1 VKLPLGCLALAYLSM
16 VSSICAQTT
25 GGNVA
30 TTTPATQAGTQSAA
44 ISQVP
49 RLVKFSGTV
58 QNFGAD
64 EAGGGAVAR
73 DSASVPTNVVG
84 ITFSLYSQQTGGG
97 PLWSEVQNVR
107 VDSTGHYTV
116 QLGSTQ
122 DEGLPVELFSSAQ
135 AQWLGV
141 RLEGQAEQP
150 RIMLLSV
157 PYALKAADAETFGGK
172 PPSAFM
178 SATNS
183 AMASGSG
190 GTTPGTNGKQPLPP
204 QVDGGGTTNYIALWT
219 SASDLGDSV
228 MYQSS
233 NNIGIGTTSLAYP
246 LTVSGNN
253 AGTIISVTQ
262 AGSGIGVNAYSYSTS
277 GGGTAVLGK
286 TQGNSGIGV
295 RGDALASTGPTYGVY
310 GSNASTSGYGVY
322 GNASASTGNTYGV
335 YGKVASTAGIA
346 LLGLA
351 TATSGNTIGVSGI
364 VDSAAGT
371 AGVFNN
377 AIGGNILVGQNNG
390 TAKFTVDGSGD
401 VNISGNFTGS
411 GSGLTGIQFSNL
423 GGTLASSQFSGTFSN
438 AVTLS
443 NTSNVYYGNGSNLTE
458 VVAGAGSPYYI
469 QNTNSEQT
477 NANFNIDGDGAI
489 GGDLQVDGDGT
500 IGGTFQAGNYQVGG
514 STLWV
519 ETLTLSVS
527 EVRRRRLFSN
537 VS

>member
-1 VKLPLGCLALAYLSM
+1 MKLPLGCLALAYLSM

-190 GTTPGTNGKQPLPP
+190 GTKSYT
-204 QVDGGGTTNYIALWT
+204 I
-219 SASDLGDSV
+219 
-228 MYQSS
+228 SS
-233 NNIGIGTTSLAYP
+233 LEKG
-246 LTVSGNN
+246 
-253 AGTIISVTQ
+253 
-262 AGSGIGVNAYSYSTS
+262 
-277 GGGTAVLGK
+277 
-286 TQGNSGIGV
+286 
-295 RGDALASTGPTYGVY
+295 
-310 GSNASTSGYGVY
+310 
-322 GNASASTGNTYGV
+322 
-335 YGKVASTAGIA
+335 
-346 LLGLA
+346 
-351 TATSGNTIGVSGI
+351 
-364 VDSAAGT
+364 
-371 AGVFNN
+371 
-377 AIGGNILVGQNNG
+377 
-390 TAKFTVDGSGD
+390 
-401 VNISGNFTGS
+401 
-411 GSGLTGIQFSNL
+411 
-423 GGTLASSQFSGTFSN
+423 
-438 AVTLS
+438 
-443 NTSNVYYGNGSNLTE
+443 E
-458 VVAGAGSPYYI
+458 
-469 QNTNSEQT
+469 
-477 NANFNIDGDGAI
+477 
-489 GGDLQVDGDGT
+489 
-500 IGGTFQAGNYQVGG
+500 
-514 STLWV
+514 
-519 ETLTLSVS
+519 
-527 EVRRRRLFSN
+527 
-537 VS
+537 